1 MRRTLTVITAGVM
14 AAAVLVPAVARAQTL
29 DDIIAMNLKAKG
41 GLEKI
46 RATTT
51 VRMTGHVNAKD
62 DPSGQAKTV
71 TISALAKRPNLMRR
85 EQTLDGEKM
94 VSAFDGSSLWMSRG
108 TMPPEEAPG
117 PRAAYEKQDAEF
129 DSVFVDYK
137 QKGTA
142 IQLVGAEKR
151 DGMDVF
157 HLKVTKKGGPPQ
169 DFYLDAATGLEKVV
183 AVTVAP
189 NGKPTTITTELADYR
204 EVDGRMVPFT
214 IRQLVNGMVNAS
226 TTIDN
231 IEFNVPVDDSL
242 FKMPSEK

>member
-14 AAAVLVPAVARAQTL
+14 AAAVLVPVVARAQTV

-41 GLEKI
+41 GIEKI
-46 RATTT
+46 RATDT
-51 VRMTGHVNAKD
+51 VRMTGHLNAKD
-62 DPSGQAKTV
+62 DPSGQAKTA
-71 TISALAKRPNLMRR
+71 TISSLAKRPNMMRR
-85 EQTLDGEKM
+85 EQTIDGEKM
-94 VSAFDGSSLWMSRG
+94 ISAFDGSSLWMSRG

-117 PRAAYEKQDAEF
+117 PQAAYQKQDAEF

-142 IQLVGAEKR
+142 IHLVGTEKR

-157 HLKVTKKGGPPQ
+157 HLKVTKRGGPPQ
-169 DFYLDAATGLEKVV
+169 DFYLDAATGLEKVI
-183 AVTVAP
+183 AVTIAP
-189 NGKPTTITTELADYR
+189 GGKPTTITTELTDYR

-214 IRQLVNGMVNAS
+214 IRQLVNGTVNAS
-226 TTIDN
+226 TTIDK
-231 IEFNVPVDDSL
+231 IEFNVPLDDSL